1 MDEIEFSYMGR
12 GEGPDRQLG
21 EFFDSLQASQHLQ
34 VRTQVMDWGRGRSE
48 LVKTALYHHG
58 PDVSEVGTT
67 WISDLIAMNALRPF
81 SQAEVDQIGGA
92 DAFVPAA
99 WKSTHI
105 AGSPEVWSIPW
116 LVESPVISYRRDA
129 LQAAGID
136 ETTAFS
142 TLDSLYETVSRL
154 RRAGHVLPIS
164 LPPPSSRQLI
174 LHYASTWVWQ
184 MGGDFLSEEGTSVLF
199 VERPA
204 MEGIKS
210 YFRLARLIAPEGVQL
225 LETQGMGGCFRQG
238 RSPIAVGTNWLHPRG
253 GETPAFDTKHWGVA
267 RLPGPAFV
275 GGSNLILWKHSRLE
289 RAALQLIRAV
299 TGEEQA
305 RRYSETSWMLP
316 ARATVFFDPEYQQDA
331 YFRTASESA
340 MSGRTF
346 PNLPLWGL
354 VEDRLVAALVNVWE
368 MLLKNPS
375 ASVDDTVNQAL
386 NRLAK
391 SLNITLSQR

>member
-12 GEGPDRQLG
+12 GEGPDRQLEG
-21 EFFDSLQASQHLQ
+21 FFDSLRDSQRLQ
-34 VRTQVMDWGRGRSE
+34 VRTLAMDWARGRSE

-81 SQAEVDQIGGA
+81 TQAEVDQFGGA
-92 DAFVPAA
+92 DAFIPSA
-99 WKSTHI
+99 WQSTRI
-105 AGSPEVWSIPW
+105 VGSPDVWSIPW

-129 LQAAGID
+129 LAAVGIS

-154 RRAGHVLPIS
+154 RRAGHVLPIA
-164 LPPPSSRQLI
+164 LPPPNSRQLI
-174 LHYASTWVWQ
+174 LHYAATWVWQ
-184 MGGDFLSEEGTSVLF
+184 MGGDFLSEDGTSVQF
-199 VERPA
+199 IERQA

-225 LETQGMGGCFRQG
+225 LESQGMGGCFRQG
-238 RSPIAVGTNWLHPRG
+238 RSPIAIGTNWLHPRAG
-253 GETPAFDTKHWGVA
+253 DTPAFDLKHWGVA

-275 GGSNLILWKHSRLE
+275 GGSNLVLWKHTRQE
-289 RAALQLIRAV
+289 RGALALIRQL
-299 TGEEQA
+299 TGDEEA
-305 RRYSETSWMLP
+305 RRYSEVCWMLP
-316 ARATVFFDPEYQQDA
+316 ARASAFYDPEYQQDS
-331 YFRTASESA
+331 YIRTASESLA
-340 MSGRTF
+340 VGRTF

-354 VEDRLVAALVNVWE
+354 VEDRLVAALTLIWE
-368 MLLKNPS
+368 TLLKNPA
-375 ASVDDTVNQAL
+375 ASVDDTVNQSL
-386 NRLAK
+386 TRLAK